1 MSRFLFWNDTYY
13 ESTEIMGDEMQQKQQ
28 DEYETSN
35 GSDDISLF
43 DLYGQA
49 IFAYIRLHSSSRED
63 AEDVTLEVF
72 IAALEHDNLSGLQGS
87 ERLAW
92 LRRVAYNKLV
102 DSYRSSAH
110 RSIVTLD
117 QVGENMLDDK
127 SRSPEQ
133 LILQRET
140 YAQLYRVINTLPA
153 LQQQVLR
160 LHCGDGLRFAEI
172 AVLLNKRE
180 EAVRKIFSRT
190 LALMRASYK
199 QQTGEG
205 ES

>member
-1 MSRFLFWNDTYY
+1 
-13 ESTEIMGDEMQQKQQ
+13 MQRKQW
-28 DEYETSN
+28 DEYAVSN
-35 GSDDISLF
+35 SPGDASLF

-49 IFAYIRLHSSSRED
+49 IFAYVRLHTPSRED
-63 AEDVTLEVF
+63 AEDMTLEVF
-72 IAALEHDNLSGLQGS
+72 TAALENDNLSGLQDS

-92 LRRVAYNKLV
+92 LRRVAHNKLV
-102 DSYRSSAH
+102 DSYRILA
-110 RSIVTLD
+110 RRPVIALD
-117 QVGENMLDDK
+117 QVAETLLDDE

-133 LILQRET
+133 LVLQRET
-140 YAQLYRVINTLPA
+140 HAQLYSVISALPA

-190 LALMRASYK
+190 LALLRASYK
-199 QQTGEG
+199 QQKMEG
-205 ES
+205 DS

>member
-92 LRRVAYNKLV
+92 LRRVAHNKLV

-160 LHCGDGLRFAEI
+160 LHCGDGLRFAEV

-180 EAVRKIFSRT
+180 EAVRKLFSRT
-190 LALMRASYK
+190 LALLRASYK
-199 QQTGEG
+199 QQTMEG

>member
-1 MSRFLFWNDTYY
+1 
-13 ESTEIMGDEMQQKQQ
+13 MQQEQQ

-35 GSDDISLF
+35 SSDTSLF

-49 IFAYIRLHSSSRED
+49 IFAYTKLHTSSRED
-63 AEDVTLEVF
+63 AEDATLEVF
-72 IAALEHDNLSGLQGS
+72 TAALENDNLSGLQGS

-92 LRRVAYNKLV
+92 LRRVAHNKLV
-102 DSYRSSAH
+102 DSYRSSERH
-110 RSIVTLD
+110 PIVALD
-117 QVGENMLDDK
+117 QVGKNILDDK

-160 LHCGDGLRFAEI
+160 LHCGDGLRFTEI

-190 LALMRASYK
+190 LALMRASFK

-205 ES
+205 EN